1 MKTVRWVLIAVG
13 AFLSLGCEQ
22 KLTYDRWEL
31 VRDGQSPEA
40 VEATLGK
47 PCEKMDLSWLYM
59 DMDRGITANI
69 YFQDNKVTGKT
80 WADPNRG
87 MQGKSPN
94 VNQAG
99 DKEELKYQKIK

>member
-1 MKTVRWVLIAVG
+1 MNTIRWVLLAASTMLLI
-13 AFLSLGCEQ
+13 GCEQ

-31 VRDGQSPEA
+31 ICDGQSPDA

-47 PCEKMDLSWLYM
+47 PCEKLDLNWMYM

-80 WADPNRG
+80 WADPDRG

-94 VNQAG
+94 VNKPG
-99 DKEELKYQKIK
+99 DKEELKYQKTK